1 MPVGGFSRPVV
12 VRESSARHCFLS
24 LPRSLAVLV
33 TPVQTPT
40 FSLVDAEKNRLLLS
54 WAGEV
59 HSHGHS
65 ISDAG
70 ICEEVYVS
78 RELLRENGMSDG
90 ACGVL
95 VQVAVPPQC
104 SSVCV
109 KVGSL
114 DQWEVLALNAELAQ
128 VAFLSQV
135 RVMGLGERV
144 PLWLEGGACV
154 TLQVIGLEP
163 PVSQL
168 TLHPMSQVEV
178 LPPSEGDYSPTHTA
192 INFVPS
198 EMPSAENALEEE
210 FHKGETNEESKVE
223 EHSRDVLTLILEF
236 MMGKLRDRRATQND
250 FPIREDVRL
259 GARVVGLPDELIDS
273 LGSLTHHPSL
283 VIISQH
289 SVSGT
294 VYGDRV
300 SFLAGILVIKS
311 PKDLAEGQSKEEKK
325 PNNEKKQEKP
335 SRESSDNFVC
345 TVVVWENYL
354 AEKSLHGPHFKEISD
369 AVKDGNCIIP
379 NVLRRFMK
387 LSDFSVVEIQTSEVT
402 TKTSPVCVDVLAI
415 TSNSDASRSPTL
427 LHKIKTVL
435 KDLTDECPVVIN
447 ENALLEVET
456 DDGRIDVLLRTRDS
470 VPLKLSRESVV
481 LLDVTPLKQ
490 HPDIPHIL
498 ASTHELRP
506 CFHARHPYVGD
517 QEVLV
522 KLREHILFSL
532 SNWSSI
538 GPQFALLQGSKGS
551 GKTSL
556 LESLIVSLS
565 RHPHHVHCSM
575 TSLKVLRGKK
585 AETIEK
591 KLQLVFREAIFRRP
605 AVVFLDDLDSL
616 VPSTSEDQQDSG
628 PLHSHSMQLVTV
640 LKLLLNQLME
650 FLGGSSHDEN
660 GVSGSVLV
668 VASCLNRSGVHPL
681 VVSPQGC
688 HYFPCTLSIP
698 PLGPDGRVA
707 AFSAMLAS
715 HLARHFGHEPPHT
728 GTQGTDGPTQ
738 GHSDISKCLAFQN
751 KLLAKR
757 TENFT
762 LPDLSHVALRTYLSV
777 CDRWRL
783 GAREVADRGFQVAPA
798 GSGEREWPGQ
808 TTSRREEGQVLDG
821 DLEAALE
828 GYTPLALRGLSLSE
842 KSSRAGRLGVGGL
855 AEARTVLEETLTWPA
870 AHPILFS
877 KVKLRLRSGVLLYGP
892 PGSGKTLLAHSIAA
906 ECHLNFITVKG
917 PELLSK
923 YIGASEEAVRDAFER
938 AASAKPCILFFDE
951 FESIAPRRG
960 HDSTGVTDRVV
971 NQLLTQMDGVEGLSG
986 VYVLAAT
993 SRPDLI
999 DPALLRP
1006 GRLDKCVFC
1015 PIPTHSDRV
1024 EILQVLSQDMEL
1036 GEEVAWCEIA
1046 DLTDSFTGADLQG
1059 LLSSAQVLVGQ
1070 EALGDSLYE
1079 GIIPSE
1085 PRQDAQESGAEG
1097 DSDLGEENEL
1107 MEAERD
1113 YCMQAE
1119 GELSAADSYNSIKE
1133 VVFEGKGEKV
1143 VYKERGGSASP
1154 KNAREE
1160 WTVSREAKGNSPPS
1174 RTVRKPQPSSPDP
1187 ENPDFRV
1194 YQRHILAA
1202 LREVRPSVTPAERQK
1217 YEQLYR
1223 SFNKS
1228 REGNFGQPSPGK
1240 RATLA

>member
-12 VRESSARHCFLS
+12 IRESSARHCFLS

-40 FSLVDAEKNRLLLS
+40 FSLVDTEKNRLLLS
-54 WAGEV
+54 WAGEM

-70 ICEEVYVS
+70 LCEEVYVS
-78 RELLRENGMSDG
+78 REVLRENGMSDG
-90 ACGVL
+90 ASAVL

-104 SSVCV
+104 SSVSV

-114 DQWEVLALNAELAQ
+114 DQWEVLALNAQLAQ
-128 VAFLSQV
+128 EAFLSQV
-135 RVMGLGERV
+135 RVMGLGQRV

-198 EMPSAENALEEE
+198 AENTPEELYQE
-210 FHKGETNEESKVE
+210 EINEDNKVE
-223 EHSRDVLTLILEF
+223 EDSQDILTLILEF

-250 FPIREDVRL
+250 FPVRKDIRL
-259 GARVVGLPDELIDS
+259 GTRVVGLPDKLLDS
-273 LGSLTHHPSL
+273 LGSLAHHPSL
-283 VIISQH
+283 VIVGQH
-289 SVSGT
+289 SFFGTAYSGT
-294 VYGDRV
+294 V
-300 SFLAGILVIKS
+300 SFLASIRVIKS
-311 PKDLAEGQSKEEKK
+311 PKDLAEGLKEDKK
-325 PNNEKKQEKP
+325 PNSEKKQEKT
-335 SRESSDNFVC
+335 SRDYSDNVVC
-345 TVVVWENYL
+345 AVLVWENYL
-354 AEKSLHGPHFKEISD
+354 DEKSLQGPHYKEICD
-369 AVKDGNCIIP
+369 TLKDGNCIVP
-379 NVLRRFMK
+379 DVLRRFMK
-387 LSDFSVVEIQTSEVT
+387 LSDFSVIEIQTSDIT
-402 TKTSPVCVDVLAI
+402 TKTAPVCVDVLAI
-415 TSNSDASRSPTL
+415 TNDNNVSLSPPL
-427 LHKIKTVL
+427 LHNIKTVL
-435 KDLTDECPVVIN
+435 RDLTDQCPVVIN
-447 ENALLEVET
+447 ANTLLEVET
-456 DDGRIDVLLRTRDS
+456 DDGRLDVLARTRDNT
-470 VPLKLSRESVV
+470 PLQLSRKSAMV
-481 LLDVTPLKQ
+481 LDVTPLKQ

-498 ASTHELRP
+498 PTTHNLRT
-506 CFHARHPYVGD
+506 CFHTKHPYVGN
-517 QEVLV
+517 QEVLG
-522 KLREHILFSL
+522 KLREHIVFSL
-532 SNWSSI
+532 GNWSSV
-538 GPQFALLQGSKGS
+538 GPQFALVQGSKGS

-556 LESLIVSLS
+556 LESLMESLS
-565 RHPHHVHCSM
+565 QHPHHVHSSM
-575 TSLKVLRGKK
+575 ASLKVLRGKK

-616 VPSTSEDQQDSG
+616 VPSAPEEQQDSG
-628 PLHSHSMQLVTV
+628 PLHSHSMQVVTV
-640 LKLLLNQLME
+640 MKLLLNQLME
-650 FLGGSSHDEN
+650 FLGEVSHN
-660 GVSGSVLV
+660 GGAVSGGVLV
-668 VASCLNRSGVHPL
+668 VASCLNRSGIHPL

-688 HYFPCTLSIP
+688 HYFPCTLTIP

-707 AFSAMLAS
+707 AFRAMLAS
-715 HLARHFGHEPPHT
+715 HFTSHCGHEAPHMD
-728 GTQGTDGPTQ
+728 TQATDAPTQ
-738 GHSDISKCLAFQN
+738 GHADTSRYLAFEN
-751 KLLAKR
+751 RLLAKR
-757 TENFT
+757 TESFT
-762 LPDLSHVALRTYLSV
+762 LPDLSHLALRTYLIV
-777 CDRWRL
+777 CDRWR
-783 GAREVADRGFQVAPA
+783 RG
-798 GSGEREWPGQ
+798 
-808 TTSRREEGQVLDG
+808 TREEGEPCFQVTPTSDERKWPSQTAAKREEDAVVDG

-870 AHPILFS
+870 AHPTLFS

-1024 EILQVLSQDMEL
+1024 EILHVLSRDMEL
-1036 GEEVAWCEIA
+1036 GEEIAWCEIA
-1046 DLTDSFTGADLQG
+1046 DLTESFTGADLQG

-1079 GIIPSE
+1079 GIIPTD
-1085 PRQDAQESGAEG
+1085 PRQDTQESGAEG
-1097 DSDLGEENEL
+1097 DSDVGEENEL

-1113 YCMQAE
+1113 YCMLAE
-1119 GELSAADSYNSIKE
+1119 GELSGADSYNSIKE

-1143 VYKERGGSASP
+1143 VYKERGSSASP
-1154 KNAREE
+1154 QTAREE
-1160 WTVSREAKGNSPPS
+1160 ETVSSEAKENSPTTT
-1174 RTVRKPQPSSPDP
+1174 TVRKPPSSSPDP
-1187 ENPDFRV
+1187 RNPDFRV

-1202 LREVRPSVTPAERQK
+1202 LREVKPSVTSAERQK
-1217 YEQLYR
+1217 YEKLYR

>member
-1 MPVGGFSRPVV
+1 
-12 VRESSARHCFLS
+12 
-24 LPRSLAVLV
+24 
-33 TPVQTPT
+33 
-40 FSLVDAEKNRLLLS
+40 
-54 WAGEV
+54 
-59 HSHGHS
+59 
-65 ISDAG
+65 
-70 ICEEVYVS
+70 
-78 RELLRENGMSDG
+78 
-90 ACGVL
+90 
-95 VQVAVPPQC
+95 
-104 SSVCV
+104 
-109 KVGSL
+109 
-114 DQWEVLALNAELAQ
+114 
-128 VAFLSQV
+128 
-135 RVMGLGERV
+135 
-144 PLWLEGGACV
+144 
-154 TLQVIGLEP
+154 
-163 PVSQL
+163 
-168 TLHPMSQVEV
+168 
-178 LPPSEGDYSPTHTA
+178 
-192 INFVPS
+192 
-198 EMPSAENALEEE
+198 
-210 FHKGETNEESKVE
+210 
-223 EHSRDVLTLILEF
+223 

-283 VIISQH
+283 VIVSQH

-294 VYGDRV
+294 VYGDTV
-300 SFLAGILVIKS
+300 SFLAGIRVIKS

-456 DDGRIDVLLRTRDS
+456 DDGRIDVLVRTRDS

-551 GKTSL
+551 GKTSI

-605 AVVFLDDLDSL
+605 AVVFFDDLDSL

-628 PLHSHSMQLVTV
+628 PLHSHSMQVVTV

-650 FLGGSSHDEN
+650 FL
-660 GVSGSVLV
+660 
-668 VASCLNRSGVHPL
+668 ASLPL
-681 VVSPQGC
+681 VLTAELQPSVPCLPPISPG
-688 HYFPCTLSIP
+688 I
-698 PLGPDGRVA
+698 LG
-707 AFSAMLAS
+707 MS
-715 HLARHFGHEPPHT
+715 HHT
-728 GTQGTDGPTQ
+728 QAHKALMGPTQ

-1006 GRLDKCVFC
+1006 DFFTYSLSERDAWTSVCSV

-1036 GEEVAWCEIA
+1036 GEEIAWCEIA